1 MNSSYSLFSSKFINV
16 LTTGKYDSVEN
27 DPNNAV
33 RLTKNVPQLLLTND
47 IMRET
52 YASTRNFKL
61 NAYH

>member
-1 MNSSYSLFSSKFINV
+1 MNSSCSLFSSIFRNV

-27 DPNNAV
+27 DPNNAA
-33 RLTKNVPQLLLTND
+33 RLTNNVPQLLSTND